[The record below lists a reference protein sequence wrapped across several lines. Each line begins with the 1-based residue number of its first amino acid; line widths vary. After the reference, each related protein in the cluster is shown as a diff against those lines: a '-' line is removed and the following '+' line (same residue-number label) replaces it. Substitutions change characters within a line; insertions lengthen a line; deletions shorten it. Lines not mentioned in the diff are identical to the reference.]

1 MIRSSCRMAFVAA
14 RRLATTPRQTLIRA
28 FARQQSCQMQMQTA
42 RAFSTTRF
50 FRSDAPEAAQG
61 TEAEQAIA
69 ALLTDKL
76 SPSSLLVQDISGG
89 CGSMYAIDISSA
101 AFKGLSIL
109 KQQRMV
115 NAALGDVMKS
125 WHGVQLRTSIPE
137 E

>member
-1 MIRSSCRMAFVAA
+1 
-14 RRLATTPRQTLIRA
+14 
-28 FARQQSCQMQMQTA
+28 MQTP

-50 FRSDAPEAAQG
+50 FRSDAPDAPQG

-115 NAALGDVMKS
+115 NAALGDVMKT

>member
-1 MIRSSCRMAFVAA
+1 
-14 RRLATTPRQTLIRA
+14 
-28 FARQQSCQMQMQTA
+28 MQTA